1 MGCDPAPQ
9 IPTNNYLA
17 DFRSLMF
24 PVAAT
29 VRTIP
34 GEQLL
39 ALIVVLLAIFGGM
52 DSIHSWAKYI
62 LS

>member
-1 MGCDPAPQ
+1 
-9 IPTNNYLA
+9 
-17 DFRSLMF
+17 MF

-29 VRTIP
+29 VSTIP

-39 ALIVVLLAIFGGM
+39 ALIIVLLAIFGGI